1 MDNSEFT
8 KSEERSDA
16 ETTAKIA
23 EQNDQFRRT
32 WGADFTVPGQ
42 IVMTRGVADLSPAA
56 KAIIMQRVQ
65 TFDAFTEENDP
76 YGDHSFGA
84 FDFEIGGNS
93 YRIFWKID
101 LYDTDYSMG
110 SDEPA
115 NPQVTRRVLTLMH
128 ASEY

>member
-1 MDNSEFT
+1 MDKNEFT
-8 KSEERSDA
+8 QGEEQNDA
-16 ETTAKIA
+16 ETAAKIA
-23 EQNDQFRRT
+23 EQNDRFRRT

-42 IVMTRGVADLSPAA
+42 IVLTRGVADLSPAA

-65 TFDAFTEENDP
+65 GFDVFTKDNDP
-76 YGDHSFGA
+76 YGDHTFGA
-84 FDFEIGGNS
+84 FDFEIVGND

-110 SDEPA
+110 SADPG
-115 NPQVTRRVLTLMH
+115 NTQVTRRVLTIMH